1 MRTEFQGLRSGL
13 LLFDIFSLPKIVHI
27 IHSITL
33 AFGSNPYLWHQAEK
47 ISSTDQMKELRH
59 LNKYFKKYWTKLL
72 VGLFITII
80 ARVLQLVMPS
90 YVNKSITV
98 VERFMDG
105 KIVESMAKDVL
116 FQYILIIVGAA
127 LLSGFF
133 TFLMR
138 QTIINVSRYIE
149 YDLKNEV
156 FDHYQLLSLNFYKK
170 NRTGDLMNRIS
181 EDVGQVRMYAG
192 PALMYGIN
200 TVTLFACIIPIMFI
214 TAPTLAAYAL
224 IPLPILSV
232 LIYKISKV
240 IHKRSTIVQ
249 EYLSTLSTFTQEVFS
264 GVSVIKAYALEPQIN
279 GDLGTLALEGKEKS
293 MDLAKVNAWFFP
305 LMVLLIGI
313 SNIFVIYIGG
323 KQYING
329 EIESIGVI
337 AEFIL
342 YVNMLT
348 WPVAIVGWLTSIVQ
362 RAEASQ
368 KRINQFLKETPSIQN
383 STHEITPVR
392 GKITFKNVTF
402 TYEDTE
408 ITALNNI
415 SFTINE
421 GETVAILGKTGS
433 GKSTIL
439 DLVARLY
446 DVTSGEIYIDDT
458 PIKKLNI
465 DSLRQAVG
473 AVPQDA
479 FLFSDSIK
487 NNIKFGKENATDDE
501 VVQAAKNAVVHDNIV
516 GFSKGYETVL
526 GERGIT
532 LSGGQKQRVS
542 IARALLK
549 NPEIYLFDDCLSAVD
564 TETEEEILNNLKK
577 ASQNKTTLIVSHR
590 VSSAKNADKVLV
602 LKDGQ
607 LLQEGTHEEL
617 NAVEGY
623 YKELYITQLS
633 EKEN

>member
-1 MRTEFQGLRSGL
+1 
-13 LLFDIFSLPKIVHI
+13 
-27 IHSITL
+27 
-33 AFGSNPYLWHQAEK
+33 
-47 ISSTDQMKELRH
+47 MKELKH
-59 LNKYFKKYWTKLL
+59 INKYFKKYWVKIL
-72 VGLFITII
+72 VGVFITII

-98 VERFMDG
+98 VENFMDAE
-105 KIVESMAKDVL
+105 IAESAAKSML
-116 FQYILIIVGAA
+116 LQYILIIVGAA

-181 EDVGQVRMYAG
+181 EDIGQVRMYAG

-232 LIYKISKV
+232 LIYYISKI
-240 IHKRSTIVQ
+240 IHERSTIVQ
-249 EYLSTLSTFTQEVFS
+249 QYLSTLSTFTQEVFS

-279 GDLGTLALEGKEKS
+279 NDLGVLAIGGKDKS

-313 SNIFVIYIGG
+313 SNIFVIYVGG
-323 KQYING
+323 KQYIDG
-329 EIESIGVI
+329 EIESVGVI

-348 WPVAIVGWLTSIVQ
+348 WPVAIIGWLTSIVQ

-368 KRINQFLKETPSIQN
+368 KRINEFLKETPDIKN
-383 STHEITPVR
+383 TVNESTPIG
-392 GKITFKNVTF
+392 GKIEFKNVTF
-402 TYEDTE
+402 TYQDTE

-415 SFTINE
+415 SFTINK

-446 DVTSGEIYIDDT
+446 DVTSGEIYIDDV

-465 DSLRQAVG
+465 NDLRKSIG

-487 NNIKFGKENATDDE
+487 NNIKFGKENATEEE
-501 VVQAAKNAVVHDNIV
+501 VVQAAKNAVVDENIT
-516 GFSKGYETVL
+516 GFSKGYETIL

-549 NPEIYLFDDCLSAVD
+549 NPDIYLFDDCLSAVD

-577 ASQNKTTLIVSHR
+577 ASQHRTTLIVSHR
-590 VSSAKNADKVLV
+590 VSSGKNADKVLV
-602 LKDGQ
+602 LKDGK
-607 LLQEGTHEEL
+607 LLQEGTHDEL
-617 NAVEGY
+617 NTVEGY

>member
-1 MRTEFQGLRSGL
+1 
-13 LLFDIFSLPKIVHI
+13 
-27 IHSITL
+27 
-33 AFGSNPYLWHQAEK
+33 
-47 ISSTDQMKELRH
+47 MKELKH
-59 LNKYFKKYWTKLL
+59 LNKYFKKYWKKLL
-72 VGLFITII
+72 LGLFITIV
-80 ARVLQLVMPS
+80 ARILQLVMPS
-90 YVNKSITV
+90 YVKESIEVIEDFTASEITETV
-98 VERFMDG
+98 ARGF
-105 KIVESMAKDVL
+105 L
-116 FQYILIIVGAA
+116 FEYILIIVGAA
-127 LLSGFF
+127 LLSGVF

-149 YDLKNEV
+149 FDLKNEV

-181 EDVGQVRMYAG
+181 EDVSQVRMYAG

-200 TVTLFACIIPIMFI
+200 TATLFICIIPIMFM
-214 TAPTLAAYAL
+214 TAPKLAAYTL

-240 IHKRSTIVQ
+240 IHQRSTVVQ

-264 GVSVIKAYALEPQIN
+264 GISVIKAYALEPQIN
-279 GDLGTLALEGKEKS
+279 KDLSVLAVEGKDKS
-293 MDLAKVNAWFFP
+293 MDLARVNAWFFP
-305 LMVLLIGI
+305 LMVLLIGV
-313 SNIFVIYIGG
+313 SNILVIYIGG
-323 KQYING
+323 RQILNG
-329 EIESIGVI
+329 EIDSVGVI
-337 AEFIL
+337 AEFII

-348 WPVAIVGWLTSIVQ
+348 WPVAIIGWLTSIIQ

-368 KRINQFLKETPSIQN
+368 KRINEFLQERPEIRNDILEETKI
-383 STHEITPVR
+383 E
-392 GKITFKNVTF
+392 GKIEFRNVSF

-408 ITALNNI
+408 ITALKNI
-415 SFTINE
+415 SFTIND

-439 DLVARLY
+439 DLIARLY
-446 DVTSGEIYIDDT
+446 DVSGGEILIDNV
-458 PIKKLNI
+458 PIKKLNVE
-465 DSLRQAVG
+465 SLRTSVG

-479 FLFSDSIK
+479 FLFSDSIE
-487 NNIKFGKENATDDE
+487 NNIKFGKYNASEAE
-501 VVQAAKNAVVHDNIV
+501 VVQAAKNAAVHDNIE
-516 GFSKGYETVL
+516 GFSKGYKTVL

-549 NPEIYLFDDCLSAVD
+549 DPEIYLFDDCLSAVD

-577 ASQNKTTLIVSHR
+577 ASKNKTTLIVSHR

-602 LKDGQ
+602 LEDGR
-607 LLQEGTHEEL
+607 LLQEGSHEEL
-617 NAVEGY
+617 NSQNGY
-623 YKELYITQLS
+623 YKELYATQLS